1 VALNPLRHN
10 EIQRRESEV
19 KARVLTDITGSWW
32 YCPGPDGKTGYE
44 SGAVRGQIVDLSKE
58 QVRHEVSAG
67 RVELKTDGPVGRA
80 HDKGY
85 IASQLAQ
92 LGK

>member
-10 EIQRRESEV
+10 ENRRKESEV
-19 KARVLTDITGSWW
+19 KARMLTDITGSYW
-32 YCPGPDGKTGYE
+32 YCPDGTGYE
-44 SGAVRGQIVDLSKE
+44 SGTVRGQIVDLTKE

-67 RVELKTDGPVGRA
+67 RVELKTDGPIGRA